1 MTTGTLILVVAAIV
15 VAAAAMIAGFL
26 ASRDD
31 EQQAEQHPRCYVCGE
46 GWATNTP
53 LFLISN
59 GPPKVWSC
67 IIDMKVEPR
76 SLDRDKDPE

>member
-31 EQQAEQHPRCYVCGE
+31 DQPEPHPRCYVCGE

-53 LFLISN
+53 LFLISA